1 MDLTTLNST
10 DSPKSVA
17 DFVRGGLQIL
27 DVNNLPEVAAVCVY
41 PNFGSLVREVLAS
54 TSISTACVAAAFP
67 HGQSDLPTKIVEV
80 KNAVHHGADEI
91 DIVINRGLILEGRF
105 EEVENEIHELKN
117 ACGNAKLKTI
127 LEVCE
132 LDFHQVYIAS
142 QLAISGGSDFLK
154 TSTGKGASGASL
166 EKSAVMLKVIVEHYE
181 KTGNRIG
188 FKAAGGISTFET
200 AMEYVTLVHDYLGEE
215 WLSKSL
221 FRIGASSLLTD
232 VVKKLR

>member
-1 MDLTTLNST
+1 
-10 DSPKSVA
+10 
-17 DFVRGGLQIL
+17 
-27 DVNNLPEVAAVCVY
+27 VAAVCVY
-41 PNFGSLVREVLAS
+41 PNFGFLVSKALAS

-67 HGQSDLPTKIVEV
+67 HGQSDLQTKIVEV
-80 KNAVHHGADEI
+80 KSAVANGADEI

-105 EEVENEIHELKN
+105 EEVENEIYELKK

-132 LDFHQVYIAS
+132 LDYHHVYIAS

-166 EKSAVMLKVIVEHYE
+166 EKSAVMLKAIREHYE
-181 KTGNRIG
+181 KTGVRIG
-188 FKAAGGISTFET
+188 FKAAGGISTAET
-200 AMEYVTLVHDYLGEE
+200 AMEYVGVVHDFLGPQ

-221 FRIGASSLLTD
+221 FRIGASSLLND
-232 VVKKLR
+232 IVKKLT